1 MTLASMIAPDA
12 DTRAEDVLRLRREIT
27 RMQRRRSDLPLIP
40 VPPPLEPILPEGGL
54 QVGTTYALSPSPG
67 LIGALLAGASGT
79 GAWCAAVGMP
89 TLGVEALAGHGV
101 ELERLLLVPAPGSR
115 WLSVVSALSEVIPLI
130 AIRPSSP
137 VHDAEL
143 SRLSA
148 RLRDRGCTLLVIPAA
163 SGASTVWPQS
173 EGSIRVHDPRWQGL
187 GSGWG
192 ALQECEVT
200 VTARTRR
207 SPAPQSVRVLL
218 PGIHGRMES
227 GAHGRM
233 DSGSHGRME
242 SGAHRPVEAVTPAA
256 PRLVPLPSLHA
267 APRPLAG
274 APALLAVAG

>member
-40 VPPPLEPILPEGGL
+40 VPPPLQPILPEGGL

-67 LIGALLAGASGT
+67 LIGALLAGASRT

-101 ELERLLLVPAPGSR
+101 DLDRLLLVPAPGSR

-130 AIRPSSP
+130 AIRPSAS
-137 VHDAEL
+137 VREAEL

-148 RLRDRGCTLLVIPAA
+148 RLRDRGCTLLVVSATP
-163 SGASTVWPQS
+163 GASLVWPQS
-173 EGSIRVHDPRWQGL
+173 EGSLQVHDPQWRGL

-207 SPAPQSVRVLL
+207 SPAPQSVRVRL
-218 PGIHGRMES
+218 P
-227 GAHGRM
+227 GAHGTI
-233 DSGSHGRME
+233 
-242 SGAHRPVEAVTPAA
+242 EAVAPAA

-267 APRPLAG
+267 APRPLTDTS
-274 APALLAVAG
+274 ALLAVAG

>member
-40 VPPPLEPILPEGGL
+40 VSPPLQPILPEGGL

-67 LIGALLAGASGT
+67 LIGALLAGASRT

-101 ELERLLLVPAPGSR
+101 DLDRLLLVPAPGSR

-130 AIRPSSP
+130 AIRPSSS
-137 VHDAEL
+137 VREAEL

-148 RLRDRGCTLLVIPAA
+148 RLRDRGCTLLVVSATT
-163 SGASTVWPQS
+163 GASLSWPQS
-173 EGSIRVHDPRWQGL
+173 EGSLQVHDPQWRGL

-192 ALQECEVT
+192 ALEECEVT

-207 SPAPQSVRVLL
+207 SPVPQSVRVRL
-218 PGIHGRMES
+218 P
-227 GAHGRM
+227 GAHGM
-233 DSGSHGRME
+233 I
-242 SGAHRPVEAVTPAA
+242 EAVAPAA

-267 APRPLAG
+267 APRPLADTS
-274 APALLAVAG
+274 ALLAVAG

>member
-1 MTLASMIAPDA
+1 MTLASMLAPDA

-40 VPPPLEPILPEGGL
+40 VPTALEPILPEGGL
-54 QVGTTYALSPSPG
+54 QVGTTYTLSASPG

-101 ELERLLLVPAPGSR
+101 DLDRLLLVPAPGSR

-137 VHDAEL
+137 VRDAEL
-143 SRLSA
+143 SRLHA
-148 RLRDRGCTLLVIPAA
+148 RLRDRACTLLVVQSGPADVA
-163 SGASTVWPQS
+163 AGVPVAWPQS
-173 EGSIRVHDPRWQGL
+173 EGSIRVHDPHWRGL

-200 VTARTRR
+200 ITARTRR
-207 SPAPQSVRVLL
+207 SPGPQSVRVRL
-218 PGIHGRMES
+218 PDLRGRIEAGRHGS
-227 GAHGRM
+227 GEIA
-233 DSGSHGRME
+233 
-242 SGAHRPVEAVTPAA
+242 APAA
-256 PRLVPLPSLHA
+256 PRLVPLPSKHA
-267 APRPLAG
+267 APRVSAD
-274 APALLAVAG
+274 APPLLAVAG

>member
-40 VPPPLEPILPEGGL
+40 VSPPLQPILPEGGL

-67 LIGALLAGASGT
+67 LIGALLAGASRT

-101 ELERLLLVPAPGSR
+101 DLDRLLLVPAPGSR

-130 AIRPSSP
+130 AIRPSSS
-137 VHDAEL
+137 VREAEL

-148 RLRDRGCTLLVIPAA
+148 RLRDRGCTLLVVSATT
-163 SGASTVWPQS
+163 GASLSWPQS
-173 EGSIRVHDPRWQGL
+173 EGSLQVHDPQWRGL

-192 ALQECEVT
+192 VLEECEVT

-207 SPAPQSVRVLL
+207 SPVPQSVRVRL
-218 PGIHGRMES
+218 P
-227 GAHGRM
+227 GAHGTI
-233 DSGSHGRME
+233 
-242 SGAHRPVEAVTPAA
+242 EAVAPAA

-267 APRPLAG
+267 APRPLAD
-274 APALLAVAG
+274 ASALLAVAG

>member
-1 MTLASMIAPDA
+1 MTLASMIVPDA

-40 VPPPLEPILPEGGL
+40 VPPPLAPILPEGGL
-54 QVGTTYALSPSPG
+54 QVGTTYDLSPSPG
-67 LIGALLAGASGT
+67 LIGALLAGASRT

-101 ELERLLLVPAPGSR
+101 DLDRLLLVPTPGPR

-130 AIRPSSP
+130 AIRPSSS
-137 VHDAEL
+137 VRDAEL

-148 RLRDRGCTLLVIPAA
+148 RLRDRGCTLLVVAGAP
-163 SGASTVWPQS
+163 GASAAWPQS
-173 EGSIRVHDPRWQGL
+173 EGSLRVHDPHWRGL

-192 ALQECEVT
+192 ALEECEVT

-207 SPAPQSVRVLL
+207 SPAPQSVRVRL
-218 PGIHGRMES
+218 P
-227 GAHGRM
+227 GAHGM
-233 DSGSHGRME
+233 
-242 SGAHRPVEAVTPAA
+242 VEAVAPTA

-267 APRPLAG
+267 APRPLAD